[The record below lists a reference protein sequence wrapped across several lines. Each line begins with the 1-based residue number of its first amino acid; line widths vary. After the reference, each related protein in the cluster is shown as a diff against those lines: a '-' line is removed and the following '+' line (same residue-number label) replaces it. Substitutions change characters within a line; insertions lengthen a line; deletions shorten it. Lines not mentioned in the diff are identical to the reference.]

1 MSIEIIFFCI
11 FSAHIVNPQWLLD
24 CCEKGELLPEIDYLS
39 SIDRDE
45 KYRSN
50 MKSFL
55 SSLPFRQDSIS
66 NSTDDKK
73 KNSNSNLSTPSLIR
87 QGTSNFNVD
96 QTFLV
101 RYFSRIII

>member
-1 MSIEIIFFCI
+1 M

-45 KYRSN
+45 KYCSK

-55 SSLPFRQDSIS
+55 LNKIFHL
-66 NSTDDKK
+66 DK
-73 KNSNSNLSTPSLIR
+73 IR
-87 QGTSNFNVD
+87 FPIQ
-96 QTFLV
+96 LMIK
-101 RYFSRIII
+101 RKIIIQIYRHHP